1 MAVEES
7 LKVSLYKIEVYLLKI
22 IPIILALLDI
32 LNTFLSLFY
41 IEAPIISYIGGV
53 SFLSLAFLYLSSY
66 VFKFCE
72 YHRMLLHFIV
82 VNNITNIYDWYI
94 GIPIDLIEM
103 ILVKL
108 TLIGITIFLIVYLHE
123 KSNKKSVTKAN
134 RGFGYR

>member
-72 YHRMLLHFIV
+72 YHRMPLHFIV

-123 KSNKKSVTKAN
+123 KSNKKFASRNNK
-134 RGFGYR
+134 